1 MLPGFT
7 VTEENIDGKLDMMR
21 DKYGE
26 LVTVNRAARDG
37 DYVSMDRKLY
47 RHDETIMAAEDELY
61 QVGSSTA
68 GTDLDSNLRGAK
80 AGDILKFNVE
90 HPDPEIGEV
99 TFQVLV
105 KEVKE
110 KVLPEV
116 TDEWAM
122 EAWELDSVE
131 ELRKDIR
138 YQLEAVRKVEN
149 AFVMRGRVVEA
160 LVELVDEEVPEAL
173 VSAELEHRLRGLI
186 QRVTKEGLDL
196 GAWLQA
202 TGRTQEDVILELR
215 NDSVAAAK
223 LDLALK
229 AVAELEGIEADDAEI
244 DSEIARLAEK
254 TGKKAAAMRREL
266 DGAGQLPAVRSDLR
280 KSKALEWLIGQTEY
294 VDEEGQPIDRSFLF
308 PSDEA
313 DAESEAAD
321 AAQETPAEVEG
332 PDRRG
337 SVIQPIYNYL
347 VPTVIEQTNRG
358 ERAFDIYSRLLKE
371 RIIFLGT
378 PIDDTVANLVM
389 AQLLHLESEDSDKD
403 INLYINSPGGEITG
417 LFAIYDTMQFIK
429 PDIATYCMGQAASAA
444 AVLLAAGTKGKRH
457 ALPHSRILLHQP
469 YSGAGGQASDIEIQ
483 AREITRMRELLE
495 SVVAHHTG
503 QTLER
508 VNKDTDRDFILSA
521 DEAKAYGIIDE
532 VIATRELNPV
542 PQVAGVS

>member
-1 MLPGFT
+1 VKTTVEPLEGNKVKLSVEVEEGEFSDAIDAAFRKIARQVRIPGFRPGKAPRQIIEARVGLDAARQEALSDSLPGFYERALKENDIEAIAAPDIDITSGRESGPIMFDAVVEVMPTVSVAGYQGLKVVLPGFT
-7 VTEENIDGKLDMMR
+7 VTEDQIDGKLDMMR

-26 LVTVNRAARDG
+26 LVPVSRAARDG

-68 GTDLDSNLRGAK
+68 GSDLDNNLRGAK
-80 AGDILKFNVE
+80 PGDILKFNVE

-160 LVELVDEEVPEAL
+160 LVELVDEDVPEAL

-202 TGRTQEDVILELR
+202 TGRSQEDVILELR

-229 AVAELEGIEADDAEI
+229 AVAELENIEVDDAEI
-244 DSEIARLAEK
+244 DAEIARLAEK
-254 TGKKAAAMRREL
+254 TGKKAAAMRRDL

-294 VDEEGQPIDRSFLF
+294 VDEEGQPIDRSNLF
-308 PSDEA
+308 PPDEA
-313 DAESEAAD
+313 EPGSEAAAPQD
-321 AAQETPAEVEG
+321 TPAAVDGPIEEV
-332 PDRRG
+332 
-337 SVIQPIYNYL
+337 Q
-347 VPTVIEQTNRG
+347 
-358 ERAFDIYSRLLKE
+358 
-371 RIIFLGT
+371 
-378 PIDDTVANLVM
+378 
-389 AQLLHLESEDSDKD
+389 
-403 INLYINSPGGEITG
+403 
-417 LFAIYDTMQFIK
+417 
-429 PDIATYCMGQAASAA
+429 
-444 AVLLAAGTKGKRH
+444 
-457 ALPHSRILLHQP
+457 
-469 YSGAGGQASDIEIQ
+469 
-483 AREITRMRELLE
+483 
-495 SVVAHHTG
+495 
-503 QTLER
+503 
-508 VNKDTDRDFILSA
+508 
-521 DEAKAYGIIDE
+521 
-532 VIATRELNPV
+532 
-542 PQVAGVS
+542 

>member
-1 MLPGFT
+1 MPTVTVAGYQGLKVVLPGFT
-7 VTEENIDGKLDMMR
+7 VTEEHIDGKLDMMR

-26 LVTVNRAARDG
+26 LVTVNRAARDR

-68 GTDLDSNLRGAK
+68 GTELDNNLRGAK

-110 KVLPEV
+110 KILPEV

-160 LVELVDEEVPEAL
+160 LVELVDEDIPEAL

-202 TGRTQEDVILELR
+202 TGRSQEDVILELR

-229 AVAELEGIEADDAEI
+229 AVAEMEEHRGRRRRDRRRDRPAGGKDGQEGGGDAPR
-244 DSEIARLAEK
+244 AR
-254 TGKKAAAMRREL
+254 RRRPVARGTL
-266 DGAGQLPAVRSDLR
+266 GP
-280 KSKALEWLIGQTEY
+280 
-294 VDEEGQPIDRSFLF
+294 
-308 PSDEA
+308 
-313 DAESEAAD
+313 
-321 AAQETPAEVEG
+321 QEVKGPGMAHR
-332 PDRRG
+332 PDRVRRRRG
-337 SVIQPIYNYL
+337 ATHRP
-347 VPTVIEQTNRG
+347 
-358 ERAFDIYSRLLKE
+358 
-371 RIIFLGT
+371 
-378 PIDDTVANLVM
+378 
-389 AQLLHLESEDSDKD
+389 LE
-403 INLYINSPGGEITG
+403 
-417 LFAIYDTMQFIK
+417 
-429 PDIATYCMGQAASAA
+429 
-444 AVLLAAGTKGKRH
+444 
-457 ALPHSRILLHQP
+457 
-469 YSGAGGQASDIEIQ
+469 
-483 AREITRMRELLE
+483 
-495 SVVAHHTG
+495 
-503 QTLER
+503 
-508 VNKDTDRDFILSA
+508 
-521 DEAKAYGIIDE
+521 
-532 VIATRELNPV
+532 PV
-542 PQVAGVS
+542 PAR